1 MGLIKCTECGH
12 DVSDKASACP
22 NCGCPIQAA
31 DNTSVKEMEVKPLY
45 VKEGNGKK
53 WALLALL
60 FLIIGGGCYLISR
73 SSNDTLND
81 DNRINTVDTEP
92 IYRDIASVNL
102 SPKGIITNSLEELF
116 NDVMIGKDGNGPE
129 YDEKYFSTDFNRI
142 YKEVEEIDMGY
153 DGFFKA
159 KFWDME
165 KDEVEMSISL
175 EDVYNI
181 KDNEAI
187 AKVSFKISSSG
198 YTKNLNEEIK
208 VILENDKWV
217 LDDIHGYKKQMEEYV
232 VGNNRHIVSKQS
244 NQQWNSEESSYHSSA
259 HSSERI
265 VTISFHKSEGGKII
279 GSHGANVL
287 RTRTLSNTIIVP
299 KGKIW
304 IFKDYSPKGFYG
316 GFFDEEAYPSIYW
329 SLDLTD
335 PQRTKGWWKK
345 IKDMDGERFYGGKK
359 ISLFCQYGS
368 IGKKAFSFEANFIEK
383 DE

>member
-1 MGLIKCTECGH
+1 MALIKCKECGH
-12 DVSDKASACP
+12 EVSDKASACP

-31 DNTSVKEMEVKPLY
+31 DNTSVKGMEVKPLY

-73 SSNDTLND
+73 SSNNTLND

-102 SPKGIITNSLEELF
+102 SPKRIITNSLEELF

-165 KDEVEMSISL
+165 KDEAEMSISL

-208 VILENDKWV
+208 VIHEN
-217 LDDIHGYKKQMEEYV
+217 
-232 VGNNRHIVSKQS
+232 
-244 NQQWNSEESSYHSSA
+244 
-259 HSSERI
+259 
-265 VTISFHKSEGGKII
+265 
-279 GSHGANVL
+279 
-287 RTRTLSNTIIVP
+287 
-299 KGKIW
+299 
-304 IFKDYSPKGFYG
+304 
-316 GFFDEEAYPSIYW
+316 
-329 SLDLTD
+329 
-335 PQRTKGWWKK
+335 
-345 IKDMDGERFYGGKK
+345 
-359 ISLFCQYGS
+359 
-368 IGKKAFSFEANFIEK
+368 
-383 DE
+383 